1 MTSPNVLKL
10 LSICCMI
17 LIIASMGCIDRN
29 VSGTIIVGNNI
40 LSLDR
45 ESGVSGSFTLGS
57 GSVKNAPSYL
67 YYIKTSDGGYRLK
80 SVDASKCIV
89 YQDEN
94 VTPYIKS
101 QYLRSD
107 TLFRDMVYSERGNIG
122 DNYIVRFINETGS
135 YDWYELDGD
144 VEIHIPFDGVVK
156 EFKA

>member
-1 MTSPNVLKL
+1 
-10 LSICCMI
+10 
-17 LIIASMGCIDRN
+17 MGCIDRN
-29 VSGTIIVGNNI
+29 VNKTIIVRDDI

-45 ESGVSGSFTLGS
+45 EPGVSASFTLGS

-67 YYIKTSDGGYRLK
+67 YHIKTSDGGYRLK

-101 QYLRSD
+101 QYLRYD
-107 TLFRDMVYSERGNIG
+107 ILFVKRVYSERGNIG
-122 DNYIVRFINETGS
+122 DKYIVRFIDETGS
-135 YDWYELDGD
+135 YEWYELDGD